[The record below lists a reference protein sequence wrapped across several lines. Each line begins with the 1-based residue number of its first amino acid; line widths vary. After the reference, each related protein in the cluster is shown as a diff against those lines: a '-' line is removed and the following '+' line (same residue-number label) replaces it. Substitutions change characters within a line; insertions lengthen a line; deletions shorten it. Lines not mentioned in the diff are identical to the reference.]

1 MSFLWTFYKCNILV
15 TLIKCDRI
23 GPRKLLATL
32 NGLCI
37 LHNTHTQT
45 YTHTYIHIS
54 LHIYVQKI
62 KKKQVINLKENNE
75 GHGKG
80 LREERE
86 MKNDWIVYQ
95 KLKNEILS
103 SLIISHNTFE
113 SYLFEVESSH
123 FVLSHINV
131 HCF

>member
-1 MSFLWTFYKCNILV
+1 MDCAFY
-15 TLIKCDRI
+15 T
-23 GPRKLLATL
+23 
-32 NGLCI
+32 
-37 LHNTHTQT
+37 THTHKH
-45 YTHTYIHIS
+45 THTYIHIS
-54 LHIYVQKI
+54 LHIYVHKI
-62 KKKQVINLKENNE
+62 KKKPVINLKENNE

-86 MKNDWIVYQ
+86 MKNYLIVYQ